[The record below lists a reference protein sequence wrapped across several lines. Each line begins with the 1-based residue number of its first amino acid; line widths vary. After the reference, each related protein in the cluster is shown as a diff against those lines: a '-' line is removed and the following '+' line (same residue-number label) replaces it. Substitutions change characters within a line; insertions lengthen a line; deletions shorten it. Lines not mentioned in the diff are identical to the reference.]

1 MSNMSL
7 TRHRHFNPRPPWGGR
22 PSATRRENREAE
34 ISIHAL
40 RGEGDGNSD
49 KLKCPTF
56 ISIHAL
62 RGEGDRHHS

>member
-1 MSNMSL
+1 M
-7 TRHRHFNPRPPWGGR
+7 
-22 PSATRRENREAE
+22 

-62 RGEGDRHHS
+62 RGEGDARPRGYDVGYRAISIHALRGEGDAKGLRPKQKRQ